1 MNDKTKTCPYCGEEI
16 KAIAKKCRY
25 CGEWLTE
32 KVEKEEPVKMIPCPA
47 CSELIPEN
55 TTVCP
60 YCNEP
65 LQNGTSISHEW
76 EERQGQPSPVTKSTP
91 IVMDEHEGTE
101 RNVTTSTSQ
110 PTPVTST
117 LLSPDNT
124 NDTDDDTND
133 TDDDTDLNDDIKEGY
148 FNNYF
153 VKQFIEKYLD
163 FSSTIGHERFWLA
176 YLYYMLVLIGAVAV
190 DIILGDWFFV
200 ITSMVSLVLA
210 IPAIALQVR
219 RLHSI
224 NKSGWW
230 ILISVIPVIGAIWL
244 LVLYCKKE
252 EIANEEDQNFV
263 VRSNTD
269 LIFWIV
275 MAILIF
281 FSALRIEGMINRN
294 GTTLLDIMSTDPN
307 NTRSPDYLTEG
318 DSVAVSDDTYDMDA
332 SDMKNDVKRAV
343 LEMYKT
349 AFNSLD
355 QSEVINAYSTDILKE
370 LWNKVMEYDRIYHH
384 HESGFIDYD
393 LFWQAQDYSDIRAEV
408 ENVELSQ
415 DSNGDNVAQVRVR
428 IIDPRYDNSGKIAY
442 VTMRQENSDW
452 RMDDIGTEGMPSLT
466 ASLRQYLNDDP
477 DMAE

>member
-16 KAIAKKCRY
+16 KAVAKKCRY

-32 KVEKEEPVKMIPCPA
+32 KVEKEKPVKMIPCPA
-47 CSELIPEN
+47 CSELILEN

-65 LQNGTSISHEW
+65 LQNGTSISYEW
-76 EERQGQPSPVTKSTP
+76 EEQQGQPSPVTKSTP
-91 IVMDEHEGTE
+91 IVMDKHEDTE
-101 RNVTTSTSQ
+101 QKVTASTSQ
-110 PTPVTST
+110 PTPITST
-117 LLSPDNT
+117 LLSP
-124 NDTDDDTND
+124 DDTND

-153 VKQFIEKYLD
+153 VKQFIGKYLD
-163 FSSTIGHERFWLA
+163 FSSTIGRERFWLA
-176 YLYYMLVLIGAVAV
+176 YLYYMLVLIGTVAV

-210 IPAIALQVR
+210 IPSIALQVR

-252 EIANEEDQNFV
+252 EITNEEDRNFV

-269 LIFWIV
+269 LIFLIV
-275 MAILIF
+275 MALLIF
-281 FSALRIEGMINRN
+281 LSALRIRGMFNHN
-294 GTTLLDIMSTDPN
+294 GTTPFDNMTTAPN
-307 NTRSPDYLTEG
+307 NTEASDSLALV
-318 DSVAVSDDTYDMDA
+318 DSVAVSDDTYDMGA
-332 SDMKNDVKRAV
+332 SDMKDDVKRAV

-349 AFNSLD
+349 AFNYSAD

-370 LWNKVMEYDRIYHH
+370 LWNKVMEYDKIYHH
-384 HESGFIDYD
+384 HESGFIDYN

-415 DSNGDNVAQVRVR
+415 DSNGDNVAHVLVK
-428 IIDPRYDNSGKIAY
+428 IIDPPSVRIAH

-452 RMDDIGTEGMPSLT
+452 KMDDIGMEGMPSLT
-466 ASLRQYLNDDP
+466 ASLHQYLNDDP

>member
-1 MNDKTKTCPYCGEEI
+1 MNDKTKTKTCPYCGEEI
-16 KAIAKKCRY
+16 KAVAKKCRY

-32 KVEKEEPVKMIPCPA
+32 KAEKEEPVKMIPCPA
-47 CSELIPEN
+47 CSELIPED

-65 LQNGTSISHEW
+65 LQHGMIIPHER
-76 EERQGQPSPVTKSTP
+76 EEQQGQPSPATKSDP
-91 IVMDEHEGTE
+91 LVMDKHEDTE
-101 RNVTTSTSQ
+101 QKVTASTSQ

-117 LLSPDNT
+117 LLSPDDT
-124 NDTDDDTND
+124 SSTDDDS
-133 TDDDTDLNDDIKEGY
+133 LLHDDIKDGFFY
-148 FNNYF
+148 NYF
-153 VKQFIEKYLD
+153 VKQFIGKYLD
-163 FSSTIGHERFWLA
+163 FSSTIGRERFWLA

-210 IPAIALQVR
+210 IPSIALQVR

-275 MAILIF
+275 MALLF
-281 FSALRIEGMINRN
+281 FLSALRIGGMFKHN
-294 GTTLLDIMSTDPN
+294 GTTPLDIMSTDPN
-307 NTRSPDYLTEG
+307 NTGSPDYLTEG
-318 DSVAVSDDTYDMDA
+318 DSVAVSDDTYDMSA
-332 SDMKNDVKRAV
+332 SDMKNDVKQVV
-343 LEMYKT
+343 LKMYKS
-349 AFNSLD
+349 AFNSGD
-355 QSEVINAYSTDILKE
+355 QSVTINAYSTDILKE
-370 LWNKVMEYDRIYHH
+370 LWNKVMEYDKIYHQN
-384 HESGFIDYD
+384 EIGFIDYD
-393 LFWQAQDYSDIRAEV
+393 LFTQSQDSSTDIRAEV
-408 ENVELSQ
+408 EQVELSQ

-428 IIDPRYDNSGKIAY
+428 IIDPAYKNSDRIAHI
-442 VTMRQENSDW
+442 TMRQENSDW
-452 RMDDIGTEGMPSLT
+452 KMDDIGTEGMPSLT
-466 ASLRQYLNDDP
+466 VSLRQYLDVP
-477 DMAE
+477 

>member
-16 KAIAKKCRY
+16 KAVAKKCRY

-32 KVEKEEPVKMIPCPA
+32 KAEKEEPVKMIPCPA
-47 CSELIPEN
+47 CSELIPED

-65 LQNGTSISHEW
+65 LQHGMIIPHER
-76 EERQGQPSPVTKSTP
+76 EEQQGQPSPATKSDP
-91 IVMDEHEGTE
+91 LVMDKHEGAG
-101 RNVTTSTSQ
+101 RDVITSTSQ
-110 PTPVTST
+110 PTPVTGT
-117 LLSPDNT
+117 LLSPD
-124 NDTDDDTND
+124 DTND
-133 TDDDTDLNDDIKEGY
+133 NDDDTDLNDDIKEGY

-153 VKQFIEKYLD
+153 VKQFIGKYLD
-163 FSSTIGHERFWLA
+163 FSSTIGRERFWLA

-210 IPAIALQVR
+210 IPSIALQVR

-275 MAILIF
+275 MALLF
-281 FSALRIEGMINRN
+281 FLSALRIGGMFKHN
-294 GTTLLDIMSTDPN
+294 GTTPLDIMSTDPN
-307 NTRSPDYLTEG
+307 NTGSPDYLTEG
-318 DSVAVSDDTYDMDA
+318 DSVAVSDDTYDMSA
-332 SDMKNDVKRAV
+332 SDMKNDVKQVV
-343 LEMYKT
+343 LKMYKS
-349 AFNSLD
+349 AFNSGD
-355 QSEVINAYSTDILKE
+355 QSVTINAYCTDILKE
-370 LWNKVMEYDRIYHH
+370 LWNKVMEYDKIYHQN
-384 HESGFIDYD
+384 EIGFIDYD
-393 LFWQAQDYSDIRAEV
+393 LFTQSQDSSTDIRAEV
-408 ENVELSQ
+408 EQVELSQ

-428 IIDPRYDNSGKIAY
+428 IIDPAYKNSDRIAHI
-442 VTMRQENSDW
+442 TMRQENSNW
-452 RMDDIGTEGMPSLT
+452 KMDDIGTEGMPSLT
-466 ASLRQYLNDDP
+466 ASLRQYLDVP
-477 DMAE
+477 

>member
-16 KAIAKKCRY
+16 KAVAKKCRY

-32 KVEKEEPVKMIPCPA
+32 KAEKEEPVKMIPCPA
-47 CSELIPEN
+47 CSELIPED

-65 LQNGTSISHEW
+65 LQHGMIIPHER
-76 EERQGQPSPVTKSTP
+76 EEQQGQPSPATKSDP
-91 IVMDEHEGTE
+91 LVMDKHEDTE
-101 RNVTTSTSQ
+101 QKVTASTSQ

-117 LLSPDNT
+117 LLSPDDT
-124 NDTDDDTND
+124 SSTDDDS
-133 TDDDTDLNDDIKEGY
+133 LLHDDIKDGFFY
-148 FNNYF
+148 NYF
-153 VKQFIEKYLD
+153 VKQFIGKYLD
-163 FSSTIGHERFWLA
+163 FSSTIGRERFWLA

-210 IPAIALQVR
+210 IPSIALQVR

-275 MAILIF
+275 MALLF
-281 FSALRIEGMINRN
+281 FLSALRIGGMFKHN
-294 GTTLLDIMSTDPN
+294 GTTPLDIMSTDPN
-307 NTRSPDYLTEG
+307 NTGSPDYLTEG
-318 DSVAVSDDTYDMDA
+318 DSVAVSDDTYDMSA
-332 SDMKNDVKRAV
+332 SDMKNDVKQVV
-343 LEMYKT
+343 LKMYKS
-349 AFNSLD
+349 AFNSGD
-355 QSEVINAYSTDILKE
+355 QSVTINAYSTDILKE
-370 LWNKVMEYDRIYHH
+370 LWNKVMEYDKIYHQN
-384 HESGFIDYD
+384 EIGFIDYD
-393 LFWQAQDYSDIRAEV
+393 LFTQSQDSSTDIRAEV
-408 ENVELSQ
+408 EQVELSQ

-428 IIDPRYDNSGKIAY
+428 IIDPAYKNSDRIAHI
-442 VTMRQENSDW
+442 TMRQENSDGK
-452 RMDDIGTEGMPSLT
+452 MDDIGTEGMPSLT
-466 ASLRQYLNDDP
+466 VSLRQYLDVP
-477 DMAE
+477 

>member
-16 KAIAKKCRY
+16 KAVAKKCRY
-25 CGEWLTE
+25 CGEWITE

-47 CSELIPEN
+47 CSELIPED

-65 LQNGTSISHEW
+65 LQHGMIIPHER
-76 EERQGQPSPVTKSTP
+76 EEQQGQPSPVTKSTP
-91 IVMDEHEGTE
+91 IVMDEHEGTK
-101 RNVTTSTSQ
+101 RNATTSISQ
-110 PTPVTST
+110 PTPVTDT
-117 LLSPDNT
+117 LLSP
-124 NDTDDDTND
+124 DDTND
-133 TDDDTDLNDDIKEGY
+133 TDDDTDLNGDIKEGY

-153 VKQFIEKYLD
+153 VKQFIGKYLD
-163 FSSTIGHERFWLA
+163 FSSAIGRERFWLA

-210 IPAIALQVR
+210 IPSIALQVR

-252 EIANEEDQNFV
+252 EITNEEDRNFV

-281 FSALRIEGMINRN
+281 FSALRIKGMINHN
-294 GTTLLDIMSTDPN
+294 GTTLLDIMSKASN
-307 NTRSPDYLTEG
+307 NTGSPDYLTEG

-332 SDMKNDVKRAV
+332 SDMKNDVKQAV
-343 LEMYKT
+343 LKMYKSD
-349 AFNSLD
+349 FNALG

-370 LWNKVMEYDRIYHH
+370 LWNRVMEYDRIYHQ
-384 HESGFIDYD
+384 HECGFIDYD
-393 LFWQAQDYSDIRAEV
+393 IFTQAQDWFPDIRAEV

-428 IIDPRYDNSGKIAY
+428 IIDPAYKNSDRIAH
-442 VTMRQENSDW
+442 VTMRQENSNW
-452 RMDDIGTEGMPSLT
+452 KMDDIGVEGMPSLT
-466 ASLRQYLNDDP
+466 ASLRQYLVDP
-477 DMAE
+477 

>member
-16 KAIAKKCRY
+16 KAVAKKCRY

-32 KVEKEEPVKMIPCPA
+32 KAEKEEPVKMIPCPA

-65 LQNGTSISHEW
+65 LQNGTSISHEM
-76 EERQGQPSPVTKSTP
+76 EEQQGQPSPVTKSTP

-110 PTPVTST
+110 PTPVTGT
-117 LLSPDNT
+117 LLSP
-124 NDTDDDTND
+124 DDTND
-133 TDDDTDLNDDIKEGY
+133 TDDDTDLNDGIKEGY

-153 VKQFIEKYLD
+153 VKQFIGKYLD
-163 FSSTIGHERFWLA
+163 FSSTIGRERFWLS

-210 IPAIALQVR
+210 IPSIALQVR

-252 EIANEEDQNFV
+252 EITNEEDRNFV

-281 FSALRIEGMINRN
+281 FSALRIGDMFSRN
-294 GTTLLDIMSTDPN
+294 GTMPFDNMTTAPN
-307 NTRSPDYLTEG
+307 NTEVSDSLALV
-318 DSVAVSDDTYDMDA
+318 DSVAVSDDTYDMVA
-332 SDMKNDVKRAV
+332 SEMKDDVKRAV
-343 LEMYKT
+343 LEMYKSD
-349 AFNSLD
+349 FNALG

-370 LWNKVMEYDRIYHH
+370 LWNRVMEYDRIYHQ
-384 HESGFIDYD
+384 HECGFIDYD
-393 LFWQAQDYSDIRAEV
+393 IFTQAQDWFPDIRAEV

-428 IIDPRYDNSGKIAY
+428 IIDPAYKNSDRIAH
-442 VTMRQENSDW
+442 VTMRQENSNWKMADL
-452 RMDDIGTEGMPSLT
+452 GTERMPSLK

>member
-16 KAIAKKCRY
+16 KAVAKKCRY

-32 KVEKEEPVKMIPCPA
+32 KAEKEEPVKMIPCPA
-47 CSELIPEN
+47 CSELIPED

-65 LQNGTSISHEW
+65 LQHGMIIPHER
-76 EERQGQPSPVTKSTP
+76 EEQQGQPSPATKSDP
-91 IVMDEHEGTE
+91 LVMDKHEDTE
-101 RNVTTSTSQ
+101 QKVTASTSQ

-117 LLSPDNT
+117 LLSPDDT
-124 NDTDDDTND
+124 SSTDDDS
-133 TDDDTDLNDDIKEGY
+133 LLHDDIKDGFFY
-148 FNNYF
+148 NYF
-153 VKQFIEKYLD
+153 VKQFIGKYLD
-163 FSSTIGHERFWLA
+163 FSSTIGRERFWLA

-210 IPAIALQVR
+210 IPSIALQVR

-275 MAILIF
+275 MALLF
-281 FSALRIEGMINRN
+281 FLSALRIGGMFKHN
-294 GTTLLDIMSTDPN
+294 GTTPLDIMSTDPN
-307 NTRSPDYLTEG
+307 NTGSPDYLTEG
-318 DSVAVSDDTYDMDA
+318 DSVAVSDDTYDMSA
-332 SDMKNDVKRAV
+332 SDMKNDVKQVV
-343 LEMYKT
+343 LKMYKS
-349 AFNSLD
+349 AFNSGD
-355 QSEVINAYSTDILKE
+355 QSVTINAYSTDILKE
-370 LWNKVMEYDRIYHH
+370 LWNKVMEYDKIYHQN
-384 HESGFIDYD
+384 EIGFIDYD
-393 LFWQAQDYSDIRAEV
+393 LFTQSQDSSTDIRAEV
-408 ENVELSQ
+408 EQVELSQ

-428 IIDPRYDNSGKIAY
+428 IIDPAYKNSDRIAHI
-442 VTMRQENSDW
+442 TMRQENSDW
-452 RMDDIGTEGMPSLT
+452 KMDDIGTEGMPSLT
-466 ASLRQYLNDDP
+466 VSLRQYLDVP
-477 DMAE
+477 

>member
-1 MNDKTKTCPYCGEEI
+1 MNDKTKTCPYCGKEI
-16 KAIAKKCRY
+16 KAVAKKCRY

-32 KVEKEEPVKMIPCPA
+32 KAEKEEPVKMIPCPA

-65 LQNGTSISHEW
+65 LQNGTSISHEM
-76 EERQGQPSPVTKSTP
+76 EEQQGQPSPVTKSTP

-110 PTPVTST
+110 PTPVTGT
-117 LLSPDNT
+117 LLSP
-124 NDTDDDTND
+124 DDTND

-153 VKQFIEKYLD
+153 VKQFIGKYLD
-163 FSSTIGHERFWLA
+163 FSSTIGRERFWLA

-210 IPAIALQVR
+210 IPSIALQVR

-252 EIANEEDQNFV
+252 EITNEEDRNFV
-263 VRSNTD
+263 ARSNTD

-294 GTTLLDIMSTDPN
+294 GTTPFNNMTTAPN
-307 NTRSPDYLTEG
+307 NTEASDSLALV
-318 DSVAVSDDTYDMDA
+318 DSVAVSDDTYNMGA
-332 SDMKNDVKRAV
+332 SDMKNDVKQAV
-343 LEMYKT
+343 LKMYKS
-349 AFNSLD
+349 AFNYSAD
-355 QSEVINAYSTDILKE
+355 NSEVINAYSTDILRE
-370 LWNKVMEYDRIYHH
+370 LWNNVKEYDRIYHQG
-384 HESGFIDYD
+384 ESGFIDYD

-408 ENVELSQ
+408 ENVDLSQ
-415 DSNGDNVAQVRVR
+415 DSNGDNVAHVLVK
-428 IIDPRYDNSGKIAY
+428 IIDPPSVRIAH

-452 RMDDIGTEGMPSLT
+452 KMDDIGMIYMPSLK
-466 ASLRQYLNDDP
+466 ASLRQYLIDDP
-477 DMAE
+477 LIAE

>member
-16 KAIAKKCRY
+16 KAVAKKCRY

-32 KVEKEEPVKMIPCPA
+32 KVEKEKPVKMIPCPA

-65 LQNGTSISHEW
+65 LQNGTSIPHEW
-76 EERQGQPSPVTKSTP
+76 EERQGQPSPDTKSTP

-110 PTPVTST
+110 PTPVTGT
-117 LLSPDNT
+117 LLSP
-124 NDTDDDTND
+124 DDTND

-153 VKQFIEKYLD
+153 VKQFIGRYLD
-163 FSSTIGHERFWLA
+163 FSSTIGRERFWLA

-210 IPAIALQVR
+210 IPSIALQVR

-252 EIANEEDQNFV
+252 EITNEEDRNFV
-263 VRSNTD
+263 VRSDTD

-281 FSALRIEGMINRN
+281 SSALRIGVMISSN
-294 GTTLLDIMSTDPN
+294 GTTPLDNMTTAPN
-307 NTRSPDYLTEG
+307 NTGSPDYLTEG
-318 DSVAVSDDTYDMDA
+318 DSVAVSDDTYDMSA
-332 SDMKNDVKRAV
+332 SDMKDDVKQAV
-343 LEMYKT
+343 LKMYKST
-349 AFNSLD
+349 FNDSTD
-355 QSEVINAYSTDILKE
+355 NSEVINAYSTDILKE
-370 LWNKVMEYDRIYHH
+370 LWNKVMEYDEIYHH
-384 HESGFIDYD
+384 HESGFIDYN
-393 LFWQAQDYSDIRAEV
+393 LFIQDQDAFHIRAEV

-415 DSNGDNVAQVRVR
+415 DSNGDNVAHVLVR
-428 IIDPRYDNSGKIAY
+428 IIDPEFENSDRIAH
-442 VTMRQENSDW
+442 VTMRQENSIW
-452 RMDDIGTEGMPSLT
+452 KMDDIGMEGMPSLT
-466 ASLRQYLNDDP
+466 ASLRQYLIDDP
-477 DMAE
+477 NMAE

>member
-16 KAIAKKCRY
+16 KAVAKKCRY

-32 KVEKEEPVKMIPCPA
+32 KVEKEKPVKMIPCPA

-65 LQNGTSISHEW
+65 LQNGTTIPHEW
-76 EERQGQPSPVTKSTP
+76 EERQGQPSPDTKSTP

-110 PTPVTST
+110 PTPVTGT
-117 LLSPDNT
+117 LLSPD
-124 NDTDDDTND
+124 DTNN

-153 VKQFIEKYLD
+153 VKQFIGRYLD
-163 FSSTIGHERFWLA
+163 FSSTIGRERFWLA

-210 IPAIALQVR
+210 IPSIALQVR

-252 EIANEEDQNFV
+252 EITNEEDRNFV

-307 NTRSPDYLTEG
+307 NTEASDSLALV
-318 DSVAVSDDTYDMDA
+318 DSVAVSDDTYDMGA
-332 SDMKNDVKRAV
+332 SEMKNDVKRAV

-370 LWNKVMEYDRIYHH
+370 LWNKVMEYDEIYHH
-384 HESGFIDYD
+384 HESGFIDYN
-393 LFWQAQDYSDIRAEV
+393 LFIQDQDAFHIRAEV

-415 DSNGDNVAQVRVR
+415 DSNGDNVAHVLVR
-428 IIDPRYDNSGKIAY
+428 IIDPEFENSDRIAH
-442 VTMRQENSDW
+442 VTMRQENSIW
-452 RMDDIGTEGMPSLT
+452 KMDDIGMEGMPSLT
-466 ASLRQYLNDDP
+466 ASLRQYLIDDP
-477 DMAE
+477 NMAE

>member
-16 KAIAKKCRY
+16 KAVAKKCRY

-32 KVEKEEPVKMIPCPA
+32 KAEKEEPVKMIPCPA

-60 YCNEP
+60 HCNEP
-65 LQNGTSISHEW
+65 LQNGTTISHEW
-76 EERQGQPSPVTKSTP
+76 EEQQGQPSPDTKSTP

-110 PTPVTST
+110 PTPVTGT
-117 LLSPDNT
+117 LLSPD
-124 NDTDDDTND
+124 DTNN

-153 VKQFIEKYLD
+153 VKQFIGKYLD
-163 FSSTIGHERFWLA
+163 FSSTIGRERFWLA
-176 YLYYMLVLIGAVAV
+176 CLYYMLVLIGAVAV

-200 ITSMVSLVLA
+200 ITSIVSLVLA
-210 IPAIALQVR
+210 IPSIALQVR

-252 EIANEEDQNFV
+252 EITNEEDRNFV

-307 NTRSPDYLTEG
+307 NTEVSDSLKLV
-318 DSVAVSDDTYDMDA
+318 DSVAVSDDTYNMGA

-343 LEMYKT
+343 LEMYKSD
-349 AFNSLD
+349 FNDYAD
-355 QSEVINAYSTDILKE
+355 QSEVINAYGTDILKE
-370 LWNKVMEYDRIYHH
+370 LWNKVMEYDRIHHYH
-384 HESGFIDYD
+384 ECGFIDYD
-393 LFWQAQDYSDIRAEV
+393 IFWQAQDYSDIRAEV

-415 DSNGDNVAQVRVR
+415 DSNGDNVAHVLVK
-428 IIDPRYDNSGKIAY
+428 IIDPPSVRIAH

-452 RMDDIGTEGMPSLT
+452 KMDDIGMEGMPSLT

-477 DMAE
+477 NMAE

>member
-16 KAIAKKCRY
+16 KAVAKKCRY

-32 KVEKEEPVKMIPCPA
+32 KVEKEKPVKMIPCPA

-76 EERQGQPSPVTKSTP
+76 EERQGQPSPDTKSTP

-110 PTPVTST
+110 PTPVTGT
-117 LLSPDNT
+117 LLSP
-124 NDTDDDTND
+124 DDTND
-133 TDDDTDLNDDIKEGY
+133 TDDDTDLNDDIKKGY

-153 VKQFIEKYLD
+153 VKQFIGKYLD
-163 FSSTIGHERFWLA
+163 FSSTIGRERFWLA

-190 DIILGDWFFV
+190 DIILGDWFFI

-210 IPAIALQVR
+210 IPSIALQVR

-252 EIANEEDQNFV
+252 EITNEEDRNFV
-263 VRSNTD
+263 VRSDTD
-269 LIFWIV
+269 LIFWVV
-275 MAILIF
+275 MTILIF
-281 FSALRIEGMINRN
+281 SSALIIGEMINRN
-294 GTTLLDIMSTDPN
+294 GTTPLDIMSTDPN
-307 NTRSPDYLTEG
+307 NTEASDSLALV
-318 DSVAVSDDTYDMDA
+318 DSVVVSDDTYDMVA
-332 SDMKNDVKRAV
+332 SDMKDDVKRAV

-349 AFNSLD
+349 DFNSLD
-355 QSEVINAYSTDILKE
+355 QSVTINAYSTDILKE
-370 LWNKVMEYDRIYHH
+370 LWNKVMEYDRIYHQG
-384 HESGFIDYD
+384 ECGFIDSD
-393 LFWQAQDYSDIRAEV
+393 LFMQAQNYSSDIRAEV
-408 ENVELSQ
+408 ENVDLSQ
-415 DSNGDNVAQVRVR
+415 DSNGDNVAHVRVK
-428 IIDPRYDNSGKIAY
+428 IIDPPFDDPVRIAH
-442 VTMRQENSDW
+442 VTMRQENSIW
-452 RMDDIGTEGMPSLT
+452 KMDDLGTEGMPSLT

>member
-16 KAIAKKCRY
+16 KAVAKKCRY

-32 KVEKEEPVKMIPCPA
+32 KVEREKPVKMIPCPA

-65 LQNGTSISHEW
+65 LQNGTSISHER
-76 EERQGQPSPVTKSTP
+76 EEQQGQPSPVTKSTP
-91 IVMDEHEGTE
+91 IVMDKHEGTE
-101 RNVTTSTSQ
+101 RKVTTSTSQ

-117 LLSPDNT
+117 LPSP
-124 NDTDDDTND
+124 DDTNN
-133 TDDDTDLNDDIKEGY
+133 TDDDTDLNDDINEGY

-153 VKQFIEKYLD
+153 VKQFVGKYLD
-163 FSSTIGHERFWLA
+163 FSSTIGRERFWLA
-176 YLYYMLVLIGAVAV
+176 CLYYMLVLIGAVAV

-210 IPAIALQVR
+210 IPSIALQVR

-230 ILISVIPVIGAIWL
+230 ILISVIPMIGAIWL

-252 EIANEEDQNFV
+252 EITNEEDRNFV

-307 NTRSPDYLTEG
+307 NTGSPDSLTLV
-318 DSVAVSDDTYDMDA
+318 DSVAVPDDTYDFSA
-332 SDMKNDVKRAV
+332 SDMKNDVKQAV
-343 LEMYKT
+343 LKMYKS
-349 AFNSLD
+349 AFNSGD
-355 QSEVINAYSTDILKE
+355 QSEVINAYSTDILRE
-370 LWNKVMEYDRIYHH
+370 LWNKVMEYDRIYHQG
-384 HESGFIDYD
+384 ECGFIDFD
-393 LFWQAQDYSDIRAEV
+393 LFMQAQDYSYDIRAEV

-415 DSNGDNVAQVRVR
+415 DSNGDNIAQVRVR
-428 IIDPRYDNSGKIAY
+428 IIDPAYKNSDRIAHA
-442 VTMRQENSDW
+442 TMIQENSDW
-452 RMDDIGTEGMPSLT
+452 KMDDIGMEGMPSLT

-477 DMAE
+477 NMAE

>member
-65 LQNGTSISHEW
+65 LQHGMIIPHER
-76 EERQGQPSPVTKSTP
+76 EEQQGQPSPATKSTP
-91 IVMDEHEGTE
+91 IVMDKHEDTE
-101 RNVTTSTSQ
+101 QKVTTSTSQ

-163 FSSTIGHERFWLA
+163 FSSTISRERFWLA
-176 YLYYMLVLIGAVAV
+176 YLYYTLVLIGAVAV
-190 DIILGDWFFV
+190 DIILGDWFFI

-210 IPAIALQVR
+210 IPSIALQVR

-252 EIANEEDQNFV
+252 EITNEEDRNFV
-263 VRSNTD
+263 ARSNTD

-294 GTTLLDIMSTDPN
+294 GTTPFNNMTTAPN
-307 NTRSPDYLTEG
+307 NTEASDSLALV
-318 DSVAVSDDTYDMDA
+318 DSVAVSDDTYNMGA
-332 SDMKNDVKRAV
+332 SDMKNDVKQAV
-343 LEMYKT
+343 LEMYKSD
-349 AFNSLD
+349 FNDSVG
-355 QSEVINAYSTDILKE
+355 QSEVINAYGTDILKE
-370 LWNKVMEYDRIYHH
+370 LWNKVMEYDRIHHYH
-384 HESGFIDYD
+384 ECGFIDYD
-393 LFWQAQDYSDIRAEV
+393 IFWQAQDYSDIRAEV

-428 IIDPRYDNSGKIAY
+428 IIDPPYHSVRIAH

-452 RMDDIGTEGMPSLT
+452 KMDDIGIDGMPSLK

>member
-16 KAIAKKCRY
+16 KAVAKKCRY

-32 KVEKEEPVKMIPCPA
+32 KAEKEEPVKMIPCPA
-47 CSELIPEN
+47 CSELIPED

-65 LQNGTSISHEW
+65 LQHGMIIPHER
-76 EERQGQPSPVTKSTP
+76 EEQQGQPSPATKSDP
-91 IVMDEHEGTE
+91 LVMDKHEDTE
-101 RNVTTSTSQ
+101 QKVTASISQ
-110 PTPVTST
+110 LTPVTGT
-117 LLSPDNT
+117 LLSPD
-124 NDTDDDTND
+124 DTYD

-153 VKQFIEKYLD
+153 VKQFIGKYLD
-163 FSSTIGHERFWLA
+163 FSSTIGRERFWLA

-190 DIILGDWFFV
+190 DIILGDWFFI

-210 IPAIALQVR
+210 IPSIALQVR

-252 EIANEEDQNFV
+252 EITNEEDRNFV

-281 FSALRIEGMINRN
+281 FSALRIGGVFNRN

-307 NTRSPDYLTEG
+307 NTEASDSLALV
-318 DSVAVSDDTYDMDA
+318 DSVAVPDDTYDMGA
-332 SDMKNDVKRAV
+332 SDMKDDVKQAV
-343 LEMYKT
+343 LKMYKS
-349 AFNSLD
+349 AFNSGD
-355 QSEVINAYSTDILKE
+355 QSVTINAYSTDILKE
-370 LWNKVMEYDRIYHH
+370 LWNKVMEYDKIYHQN
-384 HESGFIDYD
+384 EIGFIDYD
-393 LFWQAQDYSDIRAEV
+393 LFTQSQDPSIDIRAEV
-408 ENVELSQ
+408 ENIELSQ
-415 DSNGDNVAQVRVR
+415 DSNGDNVAQVHVR
-428 IIDPRYDNSGKIAY
+428 IIDPAYKNSDQMAHI
-442 VTMRQENSDW
+442 TMRQENSNW
-452 RMDDIGTEGMPSLT
+452 KMDDIGIEGMPSLI
-466 ASLRQYLNDDP
+466 ASLRQYLDVP
-477 DMAE
+477 

>member
-16 KAIAKKCRY
+16 KAVAKKCRY

-32 KVEKEEPVKMIPCPA
+32 KAEKEEPVKMIPCPA
-47 CSELIPEN
+47 CSELIPED

-65 LQNGTSISHEW
+65 LQHGMIIPHEK
-76 EERQGQPSPVTKSTP
+76 EEQQGQPSPATKSDP
-91 IVMDEHEGTE
+91 LVMDKHEDTE
-101 RNVTTSTSQ
+101 QKVTASTSQ
-110 PTPVTST
+110 QTPVTST
-117 LLSPDNT
+117 ILSP
-124 NDTDDDTND
+124 DDTND

-153 VKQFIEKYLD
+153 VKQFIGKYLD
-163 FSSTIGHERFWLA
+163 FSSTISRERFWLA

-190 DIILGDWFFV
+190 DIILGDWFFI

-210 IPAIALQVR
+210 IPSIALQVR

-230 ILISVIPVIGAIWL
+230 ILISVIPGIGAIWL

-252 EIANEEDQNFV
+252 EITNAEDRNFV

-269 LIFWIV
+269 FIFWIV

-294 GTTLLDIMSTDPN
+294 GTTLLDIMSTAPN
-307 NTRSPDYLTEG
+307 NTGSPDYLTEG
-318 DSVAVSDDTYDMDA
+318 DSVTVSDDTYDMGA

-343 LEMYKT
+343 LEMYKSD
-349 AFNSLD
+349 FNALG

-370 LWNKVMEYDRIYHH
+370 LWNKVMEYDRIYHQ
-384 HESGFIDYD
+384 HECGFIDYD
-393 LFWQAQDYSDIRAEV
+393 IFTQAQDWFPDIRAEV

-428 IIDPRYDNSGKIAY
+428 IIDPAYKNSDRIAH

-452 RMDDIGTEGMPSLT
+452 KMDDLRTEGMPSLK
-466 ASLRQYLNDDP
+466 ASLRQYLVVP
-477 DMAE
+477 

>member
-16 KAIAKKCRY
+16 KAVAKKCRY

-32 KVEKEEPVKMIPCPA
+32 KVETEKPVKMIPCPA

-65 LQNGTSISHEW
+65 LQNGTTIPHEW
-76 EERQGQPSPVTKSTP
+76 EEQQEQPSPVTKSTP

-110 PTPVTST
+110 PTPVTAT
-117 LLSPDNT
+117 LLSP
-124 NDTDDDTND
+124 DDTND

-153 VKQFIEKYLD
+153 VKQFIGRYLD
-163 FSSTIGHERFWLA
+163 FSSTIGRERFWLA

-210 IPAIALQVR
+210 IPSIALQVR

-252 EIANEEDQNFV
+252 EITNEEDRNFV

-307 NTRSPDYLTEG
+307 NTEASDSLALV
-318 DSVAVSDDTYDMDA
+318 DSVAVSDDTYDMGA
-332 SDMKNDVKRAV
+332 SDMKDDVKQAV
-343 LEMYKT
+343 LKMYKT
-349 AFNSLD
+349 AFNDSVG
-355 QSEVINAYSTDILKE
+355 QSEVINAYGTDILKE
-370 LWNKVMEYDRIYHH
+370 LWNKVMEYDRIHHYH
-384 HESGFIDYD
+384 ECGFISYD
-393 LFWQAQDYSDIRAEV
+393 LFIQGQDNSPDIRAEV

-428 IIDPRYDNSGKIAY
+428 IIDPAFENSDRIAH
-442 VTMRQENSDW
+442 VTMRQENSIW
-452 RMDDIGTEGMPSLT
+452 KMDDIRMVYMPSLK
-466 ASLRQYLNDDP
+466 ASLRQYLIDDP
-477 DMAE
+477 LIAE

>member
-16 KAIAKKCRY
+16 KAVAKKCRY
-25 CGEWLTE
+25 CGKWLTE
-32 KVEKEEPVKMIPCPA
+32 KAEKEEPVKMIPCPA

-60 YCNEP
+60 HCNEP
-65 LQNGTSISHEW
+65 LQNGTSISHER
-76 EERQGQPSPVTKSTP
+76 EEQQEQPSPVTKSTP

-110 PTPVTST
+110 PTPVTGT
-117 LLSPDNT
+117 LLSPD
-124 NDTDDDTND
+124 DTNN

-153 VKQFIEKYLD
+153 VKQFIGKYLD
-163 FSSTIGHERFWLA
+163 FSSTIGRERFWLA

-200 ITSMVSLVLA
+200 ITSIVSLVLA
-210 IPAIALQVR
+210 IPSIALQVR

-252 EIANEEDQNFV
+252 EITNEEDRNFV

-294 GTTLLDIMSTDPN
+294 GTTLLDIISTDPN
-307 NTRSPDYLTEG
+307 NTGSTDSLTLV
-318 DSVAVSDDTYDMDA
+318 DSVAVPDDTYDMSA
-332 SDMKNDVKRAV
+332 SEMKDDVKRAV
-343 LEMYKT
+343 LEMYKSD
-349 AFNSLD
+349 FNALG

-370 LWNKVMEYDRIYHH
+370 LWNRVMEYDRIYHQ
-384 HESGFIDYD
+384 HECGFIDYD
-393 LFWQAQDYSDIRAEV
+393 IFTQAQDWFPDIRAEV

-428 IIDPRYDNSGKIAY
+428 IIDPAYKNSDRIAH
-442 VTMRQENSDW
+442 VTMRQENSNW
-452 RMDDIGTEGMPSLT
+452 KMADIGMEGMPSLT

-477 DMAE
+477 NMAE

>member
-16 KAIAKKCRY
+16 KDVAKKCRY

-32 KVEKEEPVKMIPCPA
+32 KAEKEEPVKMIPCPA
-47 CSELIPEN
+47 CSELIPED

-60 YCNEP
+60 YCNET
-65 LQNGTSISHEW
+65 LQHGMIIPHER
-76 EERQGQPSPVTKSTP
+76 EEQQGQPSPATKSDP
-91 IVMDEHEGTE
+91 LVMDKHEDTE
-101 RNVTTSTSQ
+101 QKVTASTSQ
-110 PTPVTST
+110 QTPVTST
-117 LLSPDNT
+117 LLSP
-124 NDTDDDTND
+124 DDTND

-153 VKQFIEKYLD
+153 VKQFIGKYLD
-163 FSSTIGHERFWLA
+163 FSSTIGRERFWLA

-210 IPAIALQVR
+210 IPSIALQVR

-244 LVLYCKKE
+244 LALYCKKE
-252 EIANEEDQNFV
+252 EITNEEDQNFV

-281 FSALRIEGMINRN
+281 FSALRIGGMFNRN

-307 NTRSPDYLTEG
+307 NTEASDSLALV
-318 DSVAVSDDTYDMDA
+318 DSVAVPDDTYDMGA
-332 SDMKNDVKRAV
+332 SDMKNDVKQAV
-343 LEMYKT
+343 LKMYKT

-355 QSEVINAYSTDILKE
+355 QSEVINAYSTDILRE
-370 LWNKVMEYDRIYHH
+370 LWNNVKEYDKIYHQGDC
-384 HESGFIDYD
+384 GFIDYD
-393 LFWQAQDYSDIRAEV
+393 LFMQAQDCSPDIRAEV

-415 DSNGDNVAQVRVR
+415 DPNGDNVAQVRVR
-428 IIDPRYDNSGKIAY
+428 IIDPAYKNSDQMAHI
-442 VTMRQENSDW
+442 TMRQENSNW
-452 RMDDIGTEGMPSLT
+452 KMDDIGIEGMPSLT
-466 ASLRQYLNDDP
+466 ASLRQYLDVP
-477 DMAE
+477 

>member
-16 KAIAKKCRY
+16 KAVAKKCRY

-60 YCNEP
+60 HCNEP
-65 LQNGTSISHEW
+65 LQNGTTISHEW
-76 EERQGQPSPVTKSTP
+76 EEQQGQPSPDTKSTP

-110 PTPVTST
+110 PTPVTGT
-117 LLSPDNT
+117 LLSPD
-124 NDTDDDTND
+124 DTNN

-153 VKQFIEKYLD
+153 VKQFIGKYLD
-163 FSSTIGHERFWLA
+163 FSSTIGRERFWLA

-200 ITSMVSLVLA
+200 ITSMVSLVLT
-210 IPAIALQVR
+210 IPSIALQVR

-244 LVLYCKKE
+244 LALYCKKE
-252 EIANEEDQNFV
+252 EITNEEDRNFV

-307 NTRSPDYLTEG
+307 NTEVSDTLALV
-318 DSVAVSDDTYDMDA
+318 DSVAVSDDTYDMSA
-332 SDMKNDVKRAV
+332 SDMKNDVKQVV
-343 LEMYKT
+343 LKMYKS
-349 AFNSLD
+349 AFNSDD
-355 QSEVINAYSTDILKE
+355 QSVTINAYSTDILRE
-370 LWNKVMEYDRIYHH
+370 LWNNVKEYDRIYHQ
-384 HESGFIDYD
+384 HECGFIDYD
-393 LFWQAQDYSDIRAEV
+393 IFTQAQDWFPDIRAEV

-428 IIDPRYDNSGKIAY
+428 IIDPAYKNSDRIAH
-442 VTMRQENSDW
+442 VTMRQENSNW
-452 RMDDIGTEGMPSLT
+452 KMADIGMEGMPSLT

-477 DMAE
+477 NMAE

>member
-65 LQNGTSISHEW
+65 LQHGMIIPHER
-76 EERQGQPSPVTKSTP
+76 EEQQGQPSPATKSTP
-91 IVMDEHEGTE
+91 IVMDKHEDTE
-101 RNVTTSTSQ
+101 QKVTTSTSQ

-163 FSSTIGHERFWLA
+163 FSSTISRERFWLA
-176 YLYYMLVLIGAVAV
+176 YLYYTLVLIGTVAV
-190 DIILGDWFFV
+190 DIILGDWFFI

-210 IPAIALQVR
+210 IPSIALQVR

-252 EIANEEDQNFV
+252 EITNEEDRNFV
-263 VRSNTD
+263 ARSNTD

-294 GTTLLDIMSTDPN
+294 GTTPFNNMTTAPN
-307 NTRSPDYLTEG
+307 NTEASDSLALV
-318 DSVAVSDDTYDMDA
+318 DSVAVSDDTYNMGA
-332 SDMKNDVKRAV
+332 SDMKNDVKQAV
-343 LEMYKT
+343 LEMYKSD
-349 AFNSLD
+349 FNDSVG
-355 QSEVINAYSTDILKE
+355 QSEVINAYGTDILKE
-370 LWNKVMEYDRIYHH
+370 LWNKVMEYDRIYHY
-384 HESGFIDYD
+384 HECGFIDYD
-393 LFWQAQDYSDIRAEV
+393 IFWQAQDYSDIRAEV

-415 DSNGDNVAQVRVR
+415 DSNGDNVAHVLVK
-428 IIDPRYDNSGKIAY
+428 IIDPPYHSVRIAH

-452 RMDDIGTEGMPSLT
+452 KMDDIGIDGMPSLK

>member
-16 KAIAKKCRY
+16 KAVAKKCRY

-32 KVEKEEPVKMIPCPA
+32 KAEKEEPVKMIPCPA
-47 CSELIPEN
+47 CSELIPED

-65 LQNGTSISHEW
+65 LQHGMIIPHEK
-76 EERQGQPSPVTKSTP
+76 EEQQGQPSPATKSDP
-91 IVMDEHEGTE
+91 LVMDKHEDTE
-101 RNVTTSTSQ
+101 QKVTASTSQ

-117 LLSPDNT
+117 LLSP
-124 NDTDDDTND
+124 DDTND

-153 VKQFIEKYLD
+153 VKQFIGKYLD
-163 FSSTIGHERFWLA
+163 FSSTIGRERFWLA

-210 IPAIALQVR
+210 IPSIALQVR

-275 MAILIF
+275 MALLF
-281 FSALRIEGMINRN
+281 FLSALRIGGMFNHN
-294 GTTLLDIMSTDPN
+294 GTTPLDIMSTAPN
-307 NTRSPDYLTEG
+307 NTGSPDYLTEG
-318 DSVAVSDDTYDMDA
+318 DSVAVSDDTYDMGA
-332 SDMKNDVKRAV
+332 SDMKNDVKQVV
-343 LEMYKT
+343 LKMYKS
-349 AFNSLD
+349 AFNSGD
-355 QSEVINAYSTDILKE
+355 QSVTINAYSTDILKE
-370 LWNKVMEYDRIYHH
+370 LWNKVMEYDKIYHQN
-384 HESGFIDYD
+384 EIGFIDYD
-393 LFWQAQDYSDIRAEV
+393 LFTQSQDPSTDIRAEV
-408 ENVELSQ
+408 EQVELSQ

-428 IIDPRYDNSGKIAY
+428 IIDPAYKNSDRIAHI
-442 VTMRQENSDW
+442 TMRQENSDW
-452 RMDDIGTEGMPSLT
+452 KMDDIGTEGMPSLT
-466 ASLRQYLNDDP
+466 VSLRQYLDVP
-477 DMAE
+477 

>member
-16 KAIAKKCRY
+16 KAVAKKCRY

-32 KVEKEEPVKMIPCPA
+32 KAEKEEPVKMIPCPA
-47 CSELIPEN
+47 CSELIPED

-65 LQNGTSISHEW
+65 LQHGMIIPHER
-76 EERQGQPSPVTKSTP
+76 EEQQGQPSPATKSDP
-91 IVMDEHEGTE
+91 LVMDKHEGAG
-101 RNVTTSTSQ
+101 RDVITSTSQ
-110 PTPVTST
+110 PTPVTGT
-117 LLSPDNT
+117 LLSPD
-124 NDTDDDTND
+124 DTND
-133 TDDDTDLNDDIKEGY
+133 NDDDTDLNDDIKEGY

-153 VKQFIEKYLD
+153 VKQFIGRYLD
-163 FSSTIGHERFWLA
+163 FSSTIGRERFWLA

-210 IPAIALQVR
+210 IPSIALQVR

-252 EIANEEDQNFV
+252 EITNEEDRNFV
-263 VRSNTD
+263 VRSDTD

-281 FSALRIEGMINRN
+281 SSALRIGVMISSN
-294 GTTLLDIMSTDPN
+294 GTTPLDNMTTAPN
-307 NTRSPDYLTEG
+307 NTGSPDYLTEG
-318 DSVAVSDDTYDMDA
+318 DSVAVSDDTYDMSA
-332 SDMKNDVKRAV
+332 SDMKNDVKQVV
-343 LEMYKT
+343 LKMYKS
-349 AFNSLD
+349 AFNSGD
-355 QSEVINAYSTDILKE
+355 QSVTINAYSTDILKE
-370 LWNKVMEYDRIYHH
+370 LWNKVMEYDKIYHQN
-384 HESGFIDYD
+384 EIGFIDYD
-393 LFWQAQDYSDIRAEV
+393 LFTQSQDSSTDIRAEV
-408 ENVELSQ
+408 EQVELSQ

-428 IIDPRYDNSGKIAY
+428 IIDPAYKNSDRIAHI
-442 VTMRQENSDW
+442 TMRQENSNW
-452 RMDDIGTEGMPSLT
+452 KMDDIGTEGMPSLT
-466 ASLRQYLNDDP
+466 ASLRQYLDVP
-477 DMAE
+477 

>member
-1 MNDKTKTCPYCGEEI
+1 MIIPHEREE
-16 KAIAKKCRY
+16 
-25 CGEWLTE
+25 
-32 KVEKEEPVKMIPCPA
+32 
-47 CSELIPEN
+47 
-55 TTVCP
+55 
-60 YCNEP
+60 
-65 LQNGTSISHEW
+65 Q
-76 EERQGQPSPVTKSTP
+76 QGQPFPATKSDP
-91 IVMDEHEGTE
+91 LVMDKHEDTE
-101 RNVTTSTSQ
+101 QKVTASTSQ

-117 LLSPDNT
+117 LLSP
-124 NDTDDDTND
+124 DDTND

-153 VKQFIEKYLD
+153 VKQFIGKYLD

-190 DIILGDWFFV
+190 DIILCDWFFV

-370 LWNKVMEYDRIYHH
+370 LWNKVMEYDKIYHH

-408 ENVELSQ
+408 ENVDLSQ
-415 DSNGDNVAQVRVR
+415 DSNGDNVAHVLVK
-428 IIDPRYDNSGKIAY
+428 IIDPPSVRIAY

>member
-16 KAIAKKCRY
+16 KAVAKKCRY

-32 KVEKEEPVKMIPCPA
+32 KVEKEKPVKMIPCPA

-60 YCNEP
+60 HCNEP
-65 LQNGTSISHEW
+65 LQNGTTISHEW
-76 EERQGQPSPVTKSTP
+76 EEQQGQPSPDTKSTP

-110 PTPVTST
+110 PTPVTGT
-117 LLSPDNT
+117 LLSPD
-124 NDTDDDTND
+124 DTNN

-153 VKQFIEKYLD
+153 VKQFIGRYLD
-163 FSSTIGHERFWLA
+163 FSSTIGRERFWLA

-210 IPAIALQVR
+210 IPSIALQVR

-252 EIANEEDQNFV
+252 EITNEEDRNFV

-307 NTRSPDYLTEG
+307 NTEASDSLALV
-318 DSVAVSDDTYDMDA
+318 DSVAVSDDTYDMGA
-332 SDMKNDVKRAV
+332 SDMKDDVKQAV
-343 LEMYKT
+343 LKMYKT
-349 AFNSLD
+349 AFNDSVG
-355 QSEVINAYSTDILKE
+355 QSEVINAYGTDILKE
-370 LWNKVMEYDRIYHH
+370 LWNKVMEYDRIHHYH
-384 HESGFIDYD
+384 ECGFISYD
-393 LFWQAQDYSDIRAEV
+393 LFIQGQDNSPDIRAEV

-428 IIDPRYDNSGKIAY
+428 IIDPAFENSDRIAH
-442 VTMRQENSDW
+442 VTMRQENSIW
-452 RMDDIGTEGMPSLT
+452 KMDDIRMVYMPSLK
-466 ASLRQYLNDDP
+466 ASLRQYLIDDP
-477 DMAE
+477 LIAE

>member
-16 KAIAKKCRY
+16 KAVAKKCRY

-32 KVEKEEPVKMIPCPA
+32 KAEKEEPVKMIPCPA
-47 CSELIPEN
+47 CSELILEN

-65 LQNGTSISHEW
+65 LQNGTSISHER
-76 EERQGQPSPVTKSTP
+76 EEQQGQPSPITKSTS

-101 RNVTTSTSQ
+101 QKVTASTSQ
-110 PTPVTST
+110 PTPITST
-117 LLSPDNT
+117 LLSP
-124 NDTDDDTND
+124 DDTND

-153 VKQFIEKYLD
+153 VKQFIGKYLD
-163 FSSTIGHERFWLA
+163 FSSTIGRERFWLA
-176 YLYYMLVLIGAVAV
+176 YLYYMLVLIGTVAV
-190 DIILGDWFFV
+190 DIILGDWFFI

-210 IPAIALQVR
+210 IPSIALQVR

-244 LVLYCKKE
+244 LFLYCKKE
-252 EIANEEDQNFV
+252 EITNEEDRNFV
-263 VRSNTD
+263 ARSNTD

-294 GTTLLDIMSTDPN
+294 GTTPFNNMTTAPN
-307 NTRSPDYLTEG
+307 NTEASDSLALV
-318 DSVAVSDDTYDMDA
+318 DSVAVSDDTYNMGA
-332 SDMKNDVKRAV
+332 SDMKNDVKQAV
-343 LEMYKT
+343 LEMYKSD
-349 AFNSLD
+349 FNDSVG
-355 QSEVINAYSTDILKE
+355 QSEVINAYGTDILKE
-370 LWNKVMEYDRIYHH
+370 LWNKVMEYDRIYHY
-384 HESGFIDYD
+384 HECGFIDYD
-393 LFWQAQDYSDIRAEV
+393 IFWQAQDYSDIRAEV

-415 DSNGDNVAQVRVR
+415 DSNGDNVAHVLVK
-428 IIDPRYDNSGKIAY
+428 IIDPPYHSVRIAH

-452 RMDDIGTEGMPSLT
+452 KMDDIGIDGMPSLK

>member
-1 MNDKTKTCPYCGEEI
+1 
-16 KAIAKKCRY
+16 
-25 CGEWLTE
+25 
-32 KVEKEEPVKMIPCPA
+32 
-47 CSELIPEN
+47 
-55 TTVCP
+55 
-60 YCNEP
+60 
-65 LQNGTSISHEW
+65 
-76 EERQGQPSPVTKSTP
+76 
-91 IVMDEHEGTE
+91 MDEHEGTE

-110 PTPVTST
+110 PTPVTGT
-117 LLSPDNT
+117 LLSPD
-124 NDTDDDTND
+124 DTNN

-153 VKQFIEKYLD
+153 VKQFIGRYLD
-163 FSSTIGHERFWLA
+163 FSSTIGRERFWLA

-210 IPAIALQVR
+210 IPSIALQVR

-252 EIANEEDQNFV
+252 EITNEEDRNFV

-307 NTRSPDYLTEG
+307 NTEASDSLALV
-318 DSVAVSDDTYDMDA
+318 DSVAVSDDTYDMGA
-332 SDMKNDVKRAV
+332 SEMKNDVKRAV

-370 LWNKVMEYDRIYHH
+370 LWNKVMEYDEIYHH
-384 HESGFIDYD
+384 HESGFIDYN
-393 LFWQAQDYSDIRAEV
+393 LFIQDQDAFHIRAEV

-415 DSNGDNVAQVRVR
+415 DSNGDNVAHVLVR
-428 IIDPRYDNSGKIAY
+428 IIDPEFENSARIAH
-442 VTMRQENSDW
+442 VTMRQENSNW
-452 RMDDIGTEGMPSLT
+452 KMDDIGIEGMPSLT

>member
-16 KAIAKKCRY
+16 KAVAKKCRY

-32 KVEKEEPVKMIPCPA
+32 KAEKEEPVKMIPCPA

-76 EERQGQPSPVTKSTP
+76 EERQGQPSPDTKSTP

-110 PTPVTST
+110 PTPVTGT
-117 LLSPDNT
+117 LLSP
-124 NDTDDDTND
+124 DDTND

-153 VKQFIEKYLD
+153 VKQFIGRYLD
-163 FSSTIGHERFWLA
+163 FSSTIGRERFWLA

-210 IPAIALQVR
+210 IPSIALQVR

-252 EIANEEDQNFV
+252 EITNEEDRNFV
-263 VRSNTD
+263 VRSDTD

-281 FSALRIEGMINRN
+281 SSALRIGVMISSN
-294 GTTLLDIMSTDPN
+294 GTTPLDNMTTAPN
-307 NTRSPDYLTEG
+307 NTGSPDYLTEG
-318 DSVAVSDDTYDMDA
+318 DSVAVSDDTYDMSA
-332 SDMKNDVKRAV
+332 SDMKDDVKQAV
-343 LEMYKT
+343 LKMYKST
-349 AFNSLD
+349 FNDSTD
-355 QSEVINAYSTDILKE
+355 NSEVINAYSTDILKE
-370 LWNKVMEYDRIYHH
+370 LWNKVMEYDRIHHYH
-384 HESGFIDYD
+384 ELGFIDYN
-393 LFWQAQDYSDIRAEV
+393 LFWQAQDYSPDIRAEV

-428 IIDPRYDNSGKIAY
+428 IIDPPFKSVQIAH
-442 VTMRQENSDW
+442 VTMRQENSIW
-452 RMDDIGTEGMPSLT
+452 KMDDIGMVSMPSLT

>member
-16 KAIAKKCRY
+16 KAVAKKCRY

-32 KVEKEEPVKMIPCPA
+32 KAEKEEPVKMIPCPA
-47 CSELIPEN
+47 CSELIPED

-65 LQNGTSISHEW
+65 LQHGMIIPHER
-76 EERQGQPSPVTKSTP
+76 EEQQGQPSPATKSDP
-91 IVMDEHEGTE
+91 LVMDKHEGAG
-101 RNVTTSTSQ
+101 RDVITSTSQ
-110 PTPVTST
+110 PTPVTGT
-117 LLSPDNT
+117 LLSPD
-124 NDTDDDTND
+124 DTND
-133 TDDDTDLNDDIKEGY
+133 NDDDTDLNDDIKEGY

-153 VKQFIEKYLD
+153 VKQFIGKYLD
-163 FSSTIGHERFWLA
+163 FSSTIGRERFWLA

-210 IPAIALQVR
+210 IPSIALQVR

-275 MAILIF
+275 MALLF
-281 FSALRIEGMINRN
+281 FLSALRIGGMFKHN
-294 GTTLLDIMSTDPN
+294 GTTPLDIMSTDPN
-307 NTRSPDYLTEG
+307 NTGSPDYLTEG
-318 DSVAVSDDTYDMDA
+318 DSVAVSDDTYDMSA
-332 SDMKNDVKRAV
+332 SDMKNDVKQVV
-343 LEMYKT
+343 LKMYKS
-349 AFNSLD
+349 AFNSGD
-355 QSEVINAYSTDILKE
+355 QSVTINAYSTDILKE
-370 LWNKVMEYDRIYHH
+370 LWNKVMEYDKIYHQN
-384 HESGFIDYD
+384 EIGFIDYD
-393 LFWQAQDYSDIRAEV
+393 LFTQSQDSSTDIRAEV
-408 ENVELSQ
+408 EQVELSQ

-428 IIDPRYDNSGKIAY
+428 IIDPAYKNSDRIAHI
-442 VTMRQENSDW
+442 TMRQENSNW
-452 RMDDIGTEGMPSLT
+452 KMDDIGTEGMPSLT
-466 ASLRQYLNDDP
+466 ASLRQYLDVP
-477 DMAE
+477 

>member
-16 KAIAKKCRY
+16 KAVAKKCRY

-55 TTVCP
+55 TTACP

-65 LQNGTSISHEW
+65 LQNGTSISHER
-76 EERQGQPSPVTKSTP
+76 EEQQGQPSPVTKSTP

-110 PTPVTST
+110 PTPVTGT
-117 LLSPDNT
+117 LLSP
-124 NDTDDDTND
+124 DDTND

-153 VKQFIEKYLD
+153 VKQFIGKYLD
-163 FSSTIGHERFWLA
+163 FSSTIGRERFWLA

-200 ITSMVSLVLA
+200 ITSIVSLVLA
-210 IPAIALQVR
+210 IPSIALQVR

-252 EIANEEDQNFV
+252 EITNEEDRNFV

-281 FSALRIEGMINRN
+281 FSALRIGDMFSRN
-294 GTTLLDIMSTDPN
+294 GTMPFDNMTTAPN
-307 NTRSPDYLTEG
+307 NTEVSDSLALV
-318 DSVAVSDDTYDMDA
+318 DSVAVSDDTYDMVA
-332 SDMKNDVKRAV
+332 SEMKDDVKRAV
-343 LEMYKT
+343 LEMYKSD
-349 AFNSLD
+349 FNALG

-370 LWNKVMEYDRIYHH
+370 LWNRVMEYDRIYHQ
-384 HESGFIDYD
+384 HECGFIDYD
-393 LFWQAQDYSDIRAEV
+393 IFTQAQDWFPDIRAEV

-428 IIDPRYDNSGKIAY
+428 IIDPAYKNSDRIAH
-442 VTMRQENSDW
+442 VTMRQENSNW
-452 RMDDIGTEGMPSLT
+452 KMADIGMEGMPSLT

-477 DMAE
+477 NMAE

>member
-16 KAIAKKCRY
+16 KAVAKKCRY

-32 KVEKEEPVKMIPCPA
+32 KVEKEKPVKMIPCPA

-110 PTPVTST
+110 PTPVTGT
-117 LLSPDNT
+117 LLSPD
-124 NDTDDDTND
+124 DTNNA
-133 TDDDTDLNDDIKEGY
+133 DDDTDLNDDIKEGY

-153 VKQFIEKYLD
+153 VKQFIGKYLD
-163 FSSTIGHERFWLA
+163 FSSTIGRERFWLA

-210 IPAIALQVR
+210 IPSIALQVR

-252 EIANEEDQNFV
+252 EITNEEDRNFV

-281 FSALRIEGMINRN
+281 FSALRIEGIINRN

-307 NTRSPDYLTEG
+307 NTEASDSLALV
-318 DSVAVSDDTYDMDA
+318 DSVAVSDDTYDMSA
-332 SDMKNDVKRAV
+332 SEMKDDVKRAV
-343 LEMYKT
+343 LEMYKSD
-349 AFNSLD
+349 FNALG

-370 LWNKVMEYDRIYHH
+370 LWNRVMEYDRIYHQ
-384 HESGFIDYD
+384 HECGFIDYD
-393 LFWQAQDYSDIRAEV
+393 IFTQAQDWFPNIRAEV

-415 DSNGDNVAQVRVR
+415 DSNGDNVAHVLVR
-428 IIDPRYDNSGKIAY
+428 IIDPEFENSARIAH
-442 VTMRQENSDW
+442 VTMIQENSIW
-452 RMDDIGTEGMPSLT
+452 KMDDIGTEGMPSLT

-477 DMAE
+477 NMAE